1 MTAPEV
7 ELRAAWQQLAGSG
20 HEHLLEQVLADYR
33 EPHRRYHT
41 AVHVMW
47 VLRHVAELA
56 AAEARPLDLAALQLA
71 ALYHDIVYDPRADDN
86 EAKSADIARHAATE
100 LGWPADRAAL
110 VHRLVQ
116 ATAHQHSDEPSAD
129 GIDSHEPVLL
139 DADLAILG
147 ASPNE
152 YQAYVHGV
160 RAEYQHVPADAWRTG
175 RAAVLRGFLA
185 QPHLFNTATMRAAR
199 ESRARANLTAELAT
213 LSSAG

>member
-7 ELRAAWQQLAGSG
+7 ELRAAWLQLGGSG
-20 HEHLLEQVLADYR
+20 HEHLLQQVLAHHR

-56 AAEARPLDLAALQLA
+56 AAQATPLDVPALQLA
-71 ALYHDIVYDPRADDN
+71 ALYHDIVYDPRATDN
-86 EAKSADIARHAATE
+86 EARSAVLARQAAVE
-100 LGWPADRAAL
+100 LGWPADRADL
-110 VHRLVQ
+110 VHRWVE
-116 ATAHQHSDEPSAD
+116 ATAHRRHDAPAAEHVDA
-129 GIDSHEPVLL
+129 HEAVLL

-147 ASPNE
+147 AAPAE

-160 RAEYQHVPADAWRTG
+160 RAEYQHVPASAWRTG
-175 RAAVLRGFLA
+175 RAEVLRGFLA
-185 QPHLFNTATMRAAR
+185 RPQLFLTATMRAAR

-213 LSSAG
+213 LTS